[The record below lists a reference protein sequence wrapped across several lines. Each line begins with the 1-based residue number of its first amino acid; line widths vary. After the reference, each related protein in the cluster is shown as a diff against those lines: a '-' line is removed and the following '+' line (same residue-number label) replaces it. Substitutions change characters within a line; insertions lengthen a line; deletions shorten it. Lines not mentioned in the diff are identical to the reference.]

1 MSGSI
6 SSSNP
11 LSYLG
16 LPETDVPQVTIAKRT
31 PTGNDL
37 EGRKFGDLWVDVI
50 ATAMYAF
57 VGASG
62 GQAIWIFL
70 GASPGTLSTLTGDV
84 GGAVSPS
91 AGNINLQGGG
101 TGAIQF
107 SNGGA
112 GQLNAAVQ
120 VDNST
125 IKIVGNQLTATET
138 FPWTV
143 INSNTAAVSDNGY
156 FVNTAGN
163 INISLPATSAI
174 GDTIEISE
182 ISTGTWTI
190 TQAAGQRVRLGS
202 QQTTLGVGGS
212 LASTQP
218 GDSIRITCYSPN
230 SLWVSTSSTGNI
242 TVI

>member
-16 LPETDVPQVTIAKRT
+16 LPETDVPQVTIAKRP

-37 EGRKFGDLWVDVI
+37 DGRKLGDIWVDAI
-50 ATAMYAF
+50 AMAMYGF

-70 GASPGTLSTLTGDV
+70 GATSGALATLTGDS

-91 AGNINLQGGG
+91 AGNINLQGGA

-107 SNGGA
+107 TNGGA

-120 VDNST
+120 VDNET
-125 IKIVGNQLTATET
+125 IQIVGNQLKATSGFT
-138 FPWTV
+138 WNV
-143 INSNTAAVSDNGY
+143 INTDTAAASDNGY
-156 FVNTAGN
+156 FVNDAGN
-163 INISLPATSAI
+163 VNISLPATSSI
-174 GDTIEISE
+174 GDAIEISE
-182 ISTGTWTI
+182 IGTGTWTI
-190 TQAAGQRVRLGS
+190 TQAAGQQIRLGS
-202 QQTTLGVGGS
+202 YQTTLGAGGS
-212 LASTQP
+212 LTSTQA
-218 GDSIRITCYSPN
+218 GDSIRLTCYADN

-242 TVI
+242 TIT

>member
-16 LPETDVPQVTIAKRT
+16 LPETDVPQVTIAKRP

-37 EGRKFGDLWVDVI
+37 EGRKLGDLWVDAL
-50 ATAMYAF
+50 ATSMYGF

-62 GQAIWIFL
+62 GEAIWIFL
-70 GASPGTLSTLTGDV
+70 GASTGTLSTLTGDV
-84 GGAVSPS
+84 GGAVTPS

-107 SNGGA
+107 TNGGA

-120 VDNST
+120 VDNET
-125 IKIVGNQLTATET
+125 IQIVGNQLKATAALT
-138 FPWTV
+138 WSV
-143 INSNTAAVSDNGY
+143 INANTAALSNNGY
-156 FVNTAGN
+156 FVNNTGN
-163 INISLPATSAI
+163 IDISLPATSSI
-174 GDTIEISE
+174 GDVIEISE
-182 ISTGTWTI
+182 ISTGTWTL
-190 TQAAGQRVRLGS
+190 TQAASQQIRLGAY
-202 QQTTLGVGGS
+202 QTTLGTSGS
-212 LASTQP
+212 LISTQP
-218 GDSIRITCYSPN
+218 GDSIKLTCYAAN

-242 TVI
+242 TIT